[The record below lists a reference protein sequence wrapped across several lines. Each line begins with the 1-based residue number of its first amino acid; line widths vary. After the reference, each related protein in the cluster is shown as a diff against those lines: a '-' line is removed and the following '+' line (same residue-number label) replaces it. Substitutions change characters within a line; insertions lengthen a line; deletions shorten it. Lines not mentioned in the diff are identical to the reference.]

1 MGRAGRHPE
10 LAGGHSADDRWA
22 LHAPIADAVARG
34 DAQAAPAAVE
44 RHHQVMHQ
52 HFDAASSGDG
62 RL

>member
-1 MGRAGRHPE
+1 MNDAASLKLMLDLDRIAASELLHGVGERAH
-10 LAGGHSADDRWA
+10 
-22 LHAPIADAVARG
+22 RG